1 MATYSFISLSD
12 TIIKVTEDSTEIL
25 YKKVY
30 CTTSV
35 NGDYFNFFAHELE
48 TGKLRQQYS
57 LLYTDCTLPAA
68 ASAAALKVAVDAII
82 NAYAGGGGGGGT
94 FTSGTFTVDFGGG
107 SSHEIKTI
115 VEAAVTGTELIN
127 FTPNDRIEDF
137 VVEGIQVTL
146 TSVTPSTG
154 FNVSV
159 LAPNNT
165 SGIYTINYIIIN

>member
-1 MATYSFISLSD
+1 MPTYAFIDETD
-12 TIIKVTEDSTEIL
+12 TIIKVVEGSTEIL

-30 CTTSV
+30 CSTAYD
-35 NGDYFNFFAHELE
+35 GDYFYFMAHELE
-48 TGKLRQQYS
+48 TGKMIQQYS
-57 LLYTDCTLPAA
+57 LLYTDCTNPVALS
-68 ASAAALKVAVDAII
+68 ASALKTAVDLII
-82 NAYAGGGGGGGT
+82 NSYAGGGGGGT
-94 FTSGTFTVDFGGG
+94 FTSGTFTVDFGAG

-115 VEAAVTGTELIN
+115 VQSAVTGTELIN

-154 FNVSV
+154 FTVAA

>member
-1 MATYSFISLSD
+1 MPTYTFIDSSD
-12 TIIKVTEDSTEIL
+12 VLIKVTEGSTEIL

-30 CTTSV
+30 CTTDV
-35 NGDYFNFFAHELE
+35 DGDYFIFFAHELE
-48 TGKLRQQYS
+48 TGKLQQQYS
-57 LLYTDCTLPAA
+57 LLYTDCTNPSV
-68 ASAAALKVAVDAII
+68 ASAALLKTAVDLLIDT
-82 NAYAGGGGGGGT
+82 YAGGGGGGT

-107 SSHEIKTI
+107 SSHEIQTI
-115 VEAAVTGTELIN
+115 VQAAVTGTELIN

-146 TSVTPSTG
+146 TSVTPLAG
-154 FNVSV
+154 FNVAV